1 MERHREHPPRSR
13 LASQLTSLLALNSGD
28 IDKVWSTLN
37 SLSKGLMCEHLGISK
52 PSVSRHHEL
61 QVLMRIFHCNL
72 TLVLLLVLTVLLL
85 VLTVLLLVQ
94 HIMQ

>member
-1 MERHREHPPRSR
+1 
-13 LASQLTSLLALNSGD
+13 
-28 IDKVWSTLN
+28 
-37 SLSKGLMCEHLGISK
+37 MCEHLGISK